1 MVFLPVFKT
10 PQYLSQLIS
19 KEQPKGGFA
28 PIFVKKLVL
37 GLILVLDKE
46 SNLRTFFNG
55 ISIRIQLKASA
66 LKTISAGSL
75 P

>member
-46 SNLRTFFNG
+46 SNQQGADRVCEE
-55 ISIRIQLKASA
+55 IEDLK
-66 LKTISAGSL
+66 LSL
-75 P
+75 NII